1 MRRPVLCWVPEVP
14 TQAQPAGALRPTG
27 ATLQG
32 QQYINLSG
40 KAAFKFGIKGKY
52 GVLDVRRLGCWGWG
66 LWRGNGGEV
75 FEMMQMEIQH
85 ECILYFYFFLFTSF
99 LFVILYLFSSISQ
112 SIRKSFSHYSV
123 GPVVPQSVM
132 SVM

>member
-1 MRRPVLCWVPEVP
+1 MLGLGALAREWNPRPEVP
-14 TQAQPAGALRPTG
+14 
-27 ATLQG
+27 
-32 QQYINLSG
+32 
-40 KAAFKFGIKGKY
+40 
-52 GVLDVRRLGCWGWG
+52 
-66 LWRGNGGEV
+66 GGEV

-99 LFVILYLFSSISQ
+99 LFVILCLFSSISQ